1 MTRPEKKPLDIFT
14 SFQYVSS
21 CVISLPFIP
30 RRNLMA
36 VTTRVLDGDRL
47 VVAKTGP
54 ADKLVAEAKLLRHCV
69 GPHVVSV
76 IDIVVD
82 GDQAEMLLESAGD
95 CTLSEYRPDNF
106 AALAAI
112 MASVVQ
118 AVADLHQQRVGHGSL
133 TDEHVILGTNR
144 HPVLCGFGH
153 AASHPS
159 SPTELDV
166 QALGRMLY
174 HHLLRLAGSQTS
186 TWVERMTSS
195 DRRIERQLRE
205 LATQAKDDPTT
216 ISATALATSLADL
229 SPSRPALRGAQ
240 AVSAVEPSQP
250 TSRDGS
256 TPAAPS
262 TSDEQLSADEP
273 RIWRIPPRP
282 LVPVST
288 RRRPV
293 VVGAVVAVLVAITA
307 GVVLVRG
314 ATAPPTEIASSTQLA
329 TQNVATATPTRTP
342 IQPRQ
347 TTATTPSTTIRSEHE
362 LLAPCPTVV
371 AAFTADHDRDGC
383 LSPINISR
391 GSVIVGD
398 LTFRVGVPED
408 TILVGDWNCDGRSTL
423 AVLRQSTGEIFVFDD
438 WAVDG
443 QVEATLVGQVTGPA
457 AFTAV
462 ELPNGC
468 QDLRVTHDTGQWTLT
483 KTQT

>member
-1 MTRPEKKPLDIFT
+1 M
-14 SFQYVSS
+14 SFQYVS
-21 CVISLPFIP
+21 CCAISFPFIP
-30 RRNLMA
+30 HRTLMA
-36 VTTRVLDGDRL
+36 VTTRVLEGDRL

-54 ADKLVAEAKLLRHCV
+54 ADNLVAEAKLLRHCV

-82 GDQAEMLLESAGD
+82 GDQAEMLLESAGNR
-95 CTLSEYRPDNF
+95 TLSEYRPDNF

-118 AVADLHQQRVGHGSL
+118 AVADLHQQRVGHGTL
-133 TDEHVILGTNR
+133 IDEHIILGANL

-174 HHLLRLAGSQTS
+174 HHLVRLAASQTP

-195 DRRIERQLRE
+195 DLRIERQLRE

-229 SPSRPALRGAQ
+229 SPPPPALRSAQ
-240 AVSAVEPSQP
+240 AVPVVESSRS
-250 TSRDGS
+250 TSRDDS
-256 TPAAPS
+256 TTAAPF
-262 TSDEQLSADEP
+262 TSDNELPADLP

-288 RRRPV
+288 QRRPV
-293 VVGAVVAVLVAITA
+293 VVGAVVAALVAITA
-307 GVVLVRG
+307 GVVLFRG
-314 ATAPPTEIASSTQLA
+314 ATAPATEIASSAQLA
-329 TQNVATATPTRTP
+329 TQHVATATPTGAP
-342 IQPRQ
+342 IQPQQ
-347 TTATTPSTTIRSEHE
+347 TTVAATSTTIRSEHE
-362 LLAPCPTVV
+362 LLAPCPAVV
-371 AAFTADHDRDGC
+371 AVIAADHDRDGC
-383 LSPINISR
+383 LSPINIIGDSI
-391 GSVIVGD
+391 IVDD

-438 WAVDG
+438 WAING
-443 QVEATLVGQVTGPA
+443 QIEATLVGQVTNPT
-457 AFTAV
+457 AFTAID
-462 ELPNGC
+462 LPNGC
-468 QDLRVTHDTGQWTLT
+468 QDLRVTHDSGQWTLT
-483 KTQT
+483 ETQT